1 MTCYDSDIH
10 DNLVNSDE
18 ERQISY
24 LLMPL
29 TTDHSPGTFEID
41 RRTGSLVV
49 ARQLDREIQDEYRLE
64 VRALDTSAT
73 NNPQSSAVTVK
84 IEIVD
89 VNDNAPQWPQDPVN
103 IEISE
108 VTPIGMTVY
117 NFTAIDADAG
127 LNGELNFHITSSLP
141 PAKNIFK
148 LDPLTGSLTLTS
160 TLDYETLKEYWLIVE
175 ATDLASNV
183 SERITTSATVHISVI
198 DANDNVPTFVSA
210 NKASISLSMVSGS
223 LYQAL
228 AVDGDS
234 GENGRISYYISSG
247 NDHAYFSM
255 EYDTGKLTLSK
266 KYSSDISRVRLG
278 QYKLNLTASDHGIP
292 FPRQS
297 HMTLLLNLQESTNV
311 PPRFTDSFYRANISE
326 DIRPGSFVTRLNA
339 KSSRGNSGKYTKPM
353 FCVYIS
359 CTGPLLT
366 RFLSLISGN
375 LTYQIPSGVAE
386 DQFVIDERLGTITVK
401 SRIDREQRD
410 TYFFPV
416 YVTDSSTFQSTSN
429 FDVATVSISILDV
442 NDNPPT
448 FKTGSCYP
456 LAVPENNEPEVIHTV
471 AATDKDI
478 GANGVITYS
487 ITSGNN
493 GNKFSIDST
502 TGKLTART
510 LDRETQAKYH
520 LTITAFDHGSPVA
533 LQGSCNITIIVEDQN
548 DNDPVF
554 DTGHYSAAI
563 PEDALIDTSVIKVRA
578 TDADLG
584 FNKRIVYSLANE
596 SQGLFR
602 IDNKTGIIFTTG

>member
-1 MTCYDSDIH
+1 MCVPKQTFKFQVKENAKIGHVVGTVTCYDSDIH

-29 TTDHSPGTFEID
+29 TTDHLPGTFEID

-117 NFTAIDADAG
+117 NFTAKDADAS
-127 LNGELNFHITSSLP
+127 LNGELNFHIISSLP
-141 PAKNIFK
+141 LSKNIFN

-175 ATDLASNV
+175 ATDLASNI
-183 SERITTSATVHISVI
+183 SERMTTSATVHISVT

-210 NKASISLSMVSGS
+210 NKASVSLSTVSGT

-234 GENGRISYYISSG
+234 EENGRISYYISGG

-255 EYDTGKLTLSK
+255 EYDNGKLTLSK
-266 KYSSDISRVRLG
+266 KYASDISRVRPG

-339 KSSRGNSGKYTKPM
+339 KSSRGNSGKYTTTM
-353 FCVYIS
+353 FY
-359 CTGPLLT
+359 L
-366 RFLSLISGN
+366 F
-375 LTYQIPSGVAE
+375 
-386 DQFVIDERLGTITVK
+386 
-401 SRIDREQRD
+401 
-410 TYFFPV
+410 YFF
-416 YVTDSSTFQSTSN
+416 
-429 FDVATVSISILDV
+429 
-442 NDNPPT
+442 
-448 FKTGSCYP
+448 
-456 LAVPENNEPEVIHTV
+456 
-471 AATDKDI
+471 
-478 GANGVITYS
+478 
-487 ITSGNN
+487 
-493 GNKFSIDST
+493 
-502 TGKLTART
+502 LT
-510 LDRETQAKYH
+510 LEKYYQRFC
-520 LTITAFDHGSPVA
+520 L
-533 LQGSCNITIIVEDQN
+533 
-548 DNDPVF
+548 
-554 DTGHYSAAI
+554 
-563 PEDALIDTSVIKVRA
+563 
-578 TDADLG
+578 
-584 FNKRIVYSLANE
+584 
-596 SQGLFR
+596 LF
-602 IDNKTGIIFTTG
+602 